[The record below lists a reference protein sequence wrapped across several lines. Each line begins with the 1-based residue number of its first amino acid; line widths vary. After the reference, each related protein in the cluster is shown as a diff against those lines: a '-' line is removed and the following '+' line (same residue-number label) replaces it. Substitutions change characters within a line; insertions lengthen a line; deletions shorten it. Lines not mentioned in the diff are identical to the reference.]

1 MSVFVVEP
9 LPFYYCRSEQSSLE
23 DRYEEVKQ
31 RLSHSSA
38 AEQKLQEK
46 CEQLQ
51 VKLAEKVEERECLQ
65 RRVSLLDRE
74 SSESKMEAT
83 QLRVDIRDAT
93 AERNALQEHVIIT
106 CMWEGSD

>member
-1 MSVFVVEP
+1 MWN
-9 LPFYYCRSEQSSLE
+9 LYCYHYYYCRSEQSSLE

-31 RLSHSSA
+31 RLSQSSA
-38 AEQKLQEK
+38 AEQKLQER

-51 VKLAEKVEERECLQ
+51 AKLAEKVEERECLE

-83 QLRVDIRDAT
+83 QLKVDIRDAT
-93 AERNALQEHVIIT
+93 AERNALQEHVIT